1 MKRIT
6 KILLISTIL
15 LTGCTKDMNDIIEH
29 EPYISGT
36 VMETYEKYIL
46 IENKDG
52 MYSVSLDVENR
63 DSMTHFNIGDV
74 M

>member
-1 MKRIT
+1 
-6 KILLISTIL
+6 
-15 LTGCTKDMNDIIEH
+15 MNDIIEH